1 VRNVQDQVVVQ
12 AKERIRRVQTSFAEM
27 QVQTQATEAALAN
40 LQALEHS
47 EDVREK
53 LTPEFLLVKLQ
64 AQDSLAQAQRAHARA
79 IAEYNIALAQLAQTT
94 GRVLQLHEVNLPEA
108 GK

>member
-1 VRNVQDQVVVQ
+1 MVQ
-12 AKERIRRVQTSFAEM
+12 AKERVRRVQTSFAEI
-27 QVQTQATEAALAN
+27 QVQTHAIEASMAH
-40 LQALEHS
+40 LQALDNQ

-64 AQDSLAQAQRAHARA
+64 AQDSLAQAQRAQARA
-79 IAEYNIALAQLAQTT
+79 VMDYNIALAQLAQTT

-108 GK
+108 AK